1 MSEFDKLKDDAEQ
14 YAQQH
19 PDQVKKGEQA
29 AEEKLGVGQQ
39 GESHED
45 QPAQQ
50 HGGEGDQNAGQ
61 QQ

>member
-1 MSEFDKLKDDAEQ
+1 MSEFDKLKDEAEQ

-29 AEEKLGVGQQ
+29 AEEKLGIGQQ
-39 GESHED
+39 DPGQD

-50 HGGEGDQNAGQ
+50 PGDEGDPNTSPQ
-61 QQ
+61 Q

>member
-1 MSEFDKLKDDAEQ
+1 MSEFDKLKDEAEQ

-29 AEEKLGVGQQ
+29 VEDKLGIGQQ
-39 GESHED
+39 ETGQD

-50 HGGEGDQNAGQ
+50 PGGEDDQNAGQ

>member
-1 MSEFDKLKDDAEQ
+1 MSEFDKLKNEAEQ

-29 AEEKLGVGQQ
+29 AEEKLGIGQQ
-39 GESHED
+39 EPRQD

-50 HGGEGDQNAGQ
+50 PGGEGDQNTGQ

>member
-1 MSEFDKLKDDAEQ
+1 MSEFDKLKDEAEQ

-29 AEEKLGVGQQ
+29 VEDKLGIGQQ
-39 GESHED
+39 EPGQD

-50 HGGEGDQNAGQ
+50 PGGEDDQTAGQ